1 MHLVSKQVFTFMTNV
16 FTAFS
21 CQRTF
26 VIFYLLN
33 SDIAGG
39 VAHNCSQ
46 LRLLCIHR
54 HIGVSAKEVLL
65 ESRWCPRSCSEY
77 GAAAVSGCLP
87 FQTGWQSV
95 LRQNPPSEPELPDG
109 RWVRMI
115 CFLPGNWKYAFQK
128 QLRKMFRMEL
138 RNERRSRR
146 NGFLNLSG
154 SSG

>member
-39 VAHNCSQ
+39 VAHNYAFLYSQ
-46 LRLLCIHR
+46 THR
-54 HIGVSAKEVLL
+54 VSAKEVLL

-77 GAAAVSGCLP
+77 GAAAVSGYLP

-95 LRQNPPSEPELPDG
+95 LCQNPPSEPELPDG

-128 QLRKMFRMEL
+128 QCRKTFRMEL

-146 NGFLNLSG
+146 NGSLNLSG